1 MTWWMARAV
10 ATSVEAYL
18 AAGLLFALV
27 FLPRGVLAID
37 GGLRASP
44 ATVRVL
50 LVPGMTLLWPIFLRR
65 WITGRGAPAERN
77 AHRDAAAR
85 AARGP
90 R

>member
-1 MTWWMARAV
+1 MTWWTARVV
-10 ATSVEAYL
+10 ATSLEAYL
-18 AAGLLFALV
+18 AAGLLFALL

-44 ATVRVL
+44 AAVRLL

-77 AHRDAAAR
+77 AHRDAAVR
-85 AARGP
+85 AIRGAP
-90 R
+90 